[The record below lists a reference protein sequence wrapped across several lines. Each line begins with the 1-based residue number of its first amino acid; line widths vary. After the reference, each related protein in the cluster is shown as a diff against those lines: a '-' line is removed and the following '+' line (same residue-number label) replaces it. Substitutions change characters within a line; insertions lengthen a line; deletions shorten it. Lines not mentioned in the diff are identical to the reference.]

1 MRHREISES
10 PDGAKR
16 SSLAEFKDKY
26 EQASSKQS
34 RFYRPIDRTY
44 TWMLKWSMSH
54 RWAIVLLS
62 VLVIVSTVPLFK
74 FVGKNFVPVDDQ
86 SQFEVNVRLPE
97 GSTLSVTSALSER
110 MAADLR
116 RLPGV
121 ADPLVTMGS
130 GKQQRLNVPNFYVK
144 QSPIKDLS

>member
-1 MRHREISES
+1 MKRKTRMIKRKKSEGPKPHHKEVSES
-10 PDGAKR
+10 PDGEKR

-26 EQASSKQS
+26 EQAGSKQS

-44 TWMLKWSMSH
+44 TWMLKWSMAH

-62 VLVIVSTVPLFK
+62 VLVILCTVPLFMV
-74 FVGKNFVPVDDQ
+74 VGKNFVPVDDQ

-116 RLPGV
+116 KLPGV
-121 ADPLVTMGS
+121 TDTLVTIGS
-130 GKQQRLNVPNFYVK
+130 GQQH
-144 QSPIKDLS
+144 